1 VRQLA
6 AGRHVLD
13 LALPRVMGILNVT
26 PDSFFDGGRHDDP
39 DRAVERGRMLAA
51 EGADIVD
58 VGGESTR
65 PGARAV
71 DASVE
76 IARVVPVV
84 EALAAEGIPVSVDT
98 SKPEVMRAALAA
110 GASMVNDVRALLEPG
125 AMEVVASSGAAVCL
139 MHMRGTPE
147 TMQVETAYADVVAE
161 VRDFLA
167 RRAAACER
175 AGIARNRIVVDPG
188 FGFGKGVAEN
198 LALLRRLRDLV
209 AAGYPVLAGLSRKS
223 TIGAITGRSPG
234 DRLAGSLAA
243 ALTAVERGAAI
254 VRVHDVRE
262 TVDALRVY
270 AAAAAVTDDSPGGRG
285 EAHNRAG
292 KGGTGGG

>member
-1 VRQLA
+1 M
-6 AGRHVLD
+6 LD

-175 AGIARNRIVVDPG
+175 AGIARNRIVVAPG
-188 FGFGKGVAEN
+188 FGFGKGVAET

-234 DRLAGSLAA
+234 ARLAGSLAA
-243 ALTAVERGAAI
+243 ALTAVARGAAL

-262 TVDALRVY
+262 AVDALRVY

>member
-1 VRQLA
+1 M
-6 AGRHVLD
+6 LD

-39 DRAVERGRMLAA
+39 DRAVERGRTLAA

-270 AAAAAVTDDSPGGRG
+270 AAVAAVTDDSPGGRG

>member
-1 VRQLA
+1 M
-6 AGRHVLD
+6 LD

-26 PDSFFDGGRHDDP
+26 PDSFFDGGRHADP
-39 DRAVERGRMLAA
+39 DRAVERGRTLAA

-125 AMEVVASSGAAVCL
+125 AMEVVASSDAAVCL

>member
-1 VRQLA
+1 M
-6 AGRHVLD
+6 LD

-125 AMEVVASSGAAVCL
+125 AMEVVASSDAAVCL

-147 TMQVETAYADVVAE
+147 SMQVETAYAHVVAE

>member
-1 VRQLA
+1 
-6 AGRHVLD
+6 
-13 LALPRVMGILNVT
+13 MGILNVT

-270 AAAAAVTDDSPGGRG
+270 AAVAAVTDDSPGGRG

>member
-1 VRQLA
+1 M
-6 AGRHVLD
+6 LD

-26 PDSFFDGGRHDDP
+26 PDSFFDGGRHADP

-125 AMEVVASSGAAVCL
+125 AMEVVASSDAAVCL

-147 TMQVETAYADVVAE
+147 SMQVETAYAHVVAE

-243 ALTAVERGAAI
+243 ALMAVERGAAI

>member
-1 VRQLA
+1 M
-6 AGRHVLD
+6 LD

-270 AAAAAVTDDSPGGRG
+270 AAVAAVTDDSPGGRG

>member
-1 VRQLA
+1 M
-6 AGRHVLD
+6 LD

-39 DRAVERGRMLAA
+39 DRAVERGRTLAA

-125 AMEVVASSGAAVCL
+125 AMEVVASSDAAVCL

-147 TMQVETAYADVVAE
+147 SMQVETAYAHVVAE

>member
-1 VRQLA
+1 
-6 AGRHVLD
+6 
-13 LALPRVMGILNVT
+13 
-26 PDSFFDGGRHDDP
+26 
-39 DRAVERGRMLAA
+39 
-51 EGADIVD
+51 
-58 VGGESTR
+58 
-65 PGARAV
+65 
-71 DASVE
+71 
-76 IARVVPVV
+76 
-84 EALAAEGIPVSVDT
+84 
-98 SKPEVMRAALAA
+98 
-110 GASMVNDVRALLEPG
+110 
-125 AMEVVASSGAAVCL
+125 

-223 TIGAITGRSPG
+223 TIGAITGRSLG

>member
-1 VRQLA
+1 
-6 AGRHVLD
+6 
-13 LALPRVMGILNVT
+13 MGILNVT

-147 TMQVETAYADVVAE
+147 SMQVETAYAHVVAE

-223 TIGAITGRSPG
+223 TIGAITGRSLG

-243 ALTAVERGAAI
+243 ALMAVERGAAI

-270 AAAAAVTDDSPGGRG
+270 AAVAAVTDDSPGGRG

>member
-1 VRQLA
+1 M
-6 AGRHVLD
+6 LD

-26 PDSFFDGGRHDDP
+26 PDSFFDGGRHADP

-147 TMQVETAYADVVAE
+147 SMQVETAYAHVVAE

-223 TIGAITGRSPG
+223 TIGAITGRSLG

-243 ALTAVERGAAI
+243 ALMAVERGAAI

>member
-1 VRQLA
+1 M
-6 AGRHVLD
+6 LD

-125 AMEVVASSGAAVCL
+125 AMEVVASSDAAVCL

-147 TMQVETAYADVVAE
+147 SMQVETAYAHVVAE

-223 TIGAITGRSPG
+223 TIGAITGRSLG

-243 ALTAVERGAAI
+243 ALMAVERGAAI

-270 AAAAAVTDDSPGGRG
+270 AAVAAVTDDSPGGRG

>member
-1 VRQLA
+1 M
-6 AGRHVLD
+6 LD

-147 TMQVETAYADVVAE
+147 SMQVETAYAHVVAE

-270 AAAAAVTDDSPGGRG
+270 AAVAAVTDDSPGGRG

>member
-1 VRQLA
+1 M
-6 AGRHVLD
+6 LD

-39 DRAVERGRMLAA
+39 DRAVERGRTLAA

-147 TMQVETAYADVVAE
+147 SMQVETAYAHVVAE

>member
-1 VRQLA
+1 M
-6 AGRHVLD
+6 LD

-147 TMQVETAYADVVAE
+147 SMQVETAYAHVVAE

-223 TIGAITGRSPG
+223 TIGAITGRSLG

-243 ALTAVERGAAI
+243 ALMAVERGAAI

-270 AAAAAVTDDSPGGRG
+270 AAVAAVTDDSPGGRG

>member
-1 VRQLA
+1 M
-6 AGRHVLD
+6 LD

-223 TIGAITGRSPG
+223 TIGAITGRSLG

-243 ALTAVERGAAI
+243 ALMAVERGAAI

-270 AAAAAVTDDSPGGRG
+270 AAVAAVTDDSPGGRG

>member
-1 VRQLA
+1 M
-6 AGRHVLD
+6 LD

-243 ALTAVERGAAI
+243 ALMAVERGAAI

>member
-1 VRQLA
+1 M
-6 AGRHVLD
+6 LD
-13 LALPRVMGILNVT
+13 LARPRVMGILNVT

>member
-1 VRQLA
+1 
-6 AGRHVLD
+6 
-13 LALPRVMGILNVT
+13 MGILNVT
-26 PDSFFDGGRHDDP
+26 PDSFFDGGSHADP
-39 DRAVERGRMLAA
+39 EGAIGRGRALAA

-65 PGARAV
+65 PGARPV
-71 DASVE
+71 DAAVE
-76 IARVVPVV
+76 IARVVPVI
-84 EALAAEGIPVSVDT
+84 EALAAEGLPVSVDT
-98 SKPEVMRAALAA
+98 SKPEVMRAALAV
-110 GASMVNDVRALLEPG
+110 GASMVNDVRALLEPE
-125 AMEVVASSGAAVCL
+125 AMDVVASSDAAVCL

-147 TMQVETAYADVVAE
+147 TMQRETAYVDVVAE

-167 RRAAACER
+167 RRAAACEE
-175 AGIARNRIVVDPG
+175 AGIRRDRIVVDPG
-188 FGFGKGVAEN
+188 FGFGKGTAEN
-198 LALLRRLRDLV
+198 LALLRDLRELS
-209 AAGYPVLAGLSRKS
+209 ALGYPVLAGLSRKS
-223 TIGAITGRSPG
+223 TIGAVIGRDPG

-243 ALTAVERGAAI
+243 ALMAIERGAAI

-270 AAAAAVTDDSPGGRG
+270 AAVAAVPDGWSDGRG

>member
-1 VRQLA
+1 M
-6 AGRHVLD
+6 LD

-223 TIGAITGRSPG
+223 TIGAITGRSLG

-243 ALTAVERGAAI
+243 ALMAVERGAAI

>member
-1 VRQLA
+1 
-6 AGRHVLD
+6 
-13 LALPRVMGILNVT
+13 MGILNVT

-125 AMEVVASSGAAVCL
+125 AMEVVASSDAAVCL

-147 TMQVETAYADVVAE
+147 SMQVETAYAHVVAE

>member
-1 VRQLA
+1 M
-6 AGRHVLD
+6 LD

-39 DRAVERGRMLAA
+39 DRAVERGRTLAA

-125 AMEVVASSGAAVCL
+125 AMEVVASSDAAVCL

>member
-1 VRQLA
+1 M
-6 AGRHVLD
+6 LD

-26 PDSFFDGGRHDDP
+26 PDSFFDGGRHADP

-243 ALTAVERGAAI
+243 ALMAVERGAAI

-270 AAAAAVTDDSPGGRG
+270 AAVAAVTDDSPGGRG

>member
-1 VRQLA
+1 M
-6 AGRHVLD
+6 LD

-39 DRAVERGRMLAA
+39 DRAVERGRTLAA

>member
-1 VRQLA
+1 M
-6 AGRHVLD
+6 LD

-26 PDSFFDGGRHDDP
+26 PDSFFDGGRHADP
-39 DRAVERGRMLAA
+39 DRAVERGRTLAA

>member
-1 VRQLA
+1 M
-6 AGRHVLD
+6 LD

-26 PDSFFDGGRHDDP
+26 PDSFFDGGRHADP

-147 TMQVETAYADVVAE
+147 SMQVETAYAHVVAE

>member
-1 VRQLA
+1 M
-6 AGRHVLD
+6 LD

-26 PDSFFDGGRHDDP
+26 PDSFFDGGRHADP
-39 DRAVERGRMLAA
+39 DRAVERGRTLAA

-147 TMQVETAYADVVAE
+147 SMQVETAYAHVVAE

>member
-1 VRQLA
+1 M
-6 AGRHVLD
+6 LD

-125 AMEVVASSGAAVCL
+125 AMEVVASSDAAVCL

>member
-1 VRQLA
+1 
-6 AGRHVLD
+6 
-13 LALPRVMGILNVT
+13 MGILNVT
-26 PDSFFDGGRHDDP
+26 PDSFFDGGRHADP

>member
-1 VRQLA
+1 
-6 AGRHVLD
+6 
-13 LALPRVMGILNVT
+13 MGILNVT

>member
-1 VRQLA
+1 M
-6 AGRHVLD
+6 LD

-125 AMEVVASSGAAVCL
+125 AMEVVASSDAAVCL

-270 AAAAAVTDDSPGGRG
+270 AAVAAVTDDSPGGRG

>member
-1 VRQLA
+1 M
-6 AGRHVLD
+6 LD

-125 AMEVVASSGAAVCL
+125 AMEVVASSDAAVCL

-147 TMQVETAYADVVAE
+147 SMQVETAYAHVVAE

-243 ALTAVERGAAI
+243 ALMAVERGAAI

>member
-1 VRQLA
+1 
-6 AGRHVLD
+6 
-13 LALPRVMGILNVT
+13 MGILNVT

-39 DRAVERGRMLAA
+39 DRAVERGRTLAA

-147 TMQVETAYADVVAE
+147 SMQVETAYAHVVAE

-223 TIGAITGRSPG
+223 TIGAITGRSLG

-243 ALTAVERGAAI
+243 ALMAVERGAAI

-270 AAAAAVTDDSPGGRG
+270 AAVAAVTDDSPGGRG

>member
-1 VRQLA
+1 
-6 AGRHVLD
+6 
-13 LALPRVMGILNVT
+13 MGILNVT

-223 TIGAITGRSPG
+223 TIGAITGRSLG

>member
-1 VRQLA
+1 M
-6 AGRHVLD
+6 LD

-147 TMQVETAYADVVAE
+147 SMQVETAYAHVVAE

-223 TIGAITGRSPG
+223 TIGAITGRSLG